1 MKVKH
6 LKTKTVIELTPT
18 ELDKYAECLKQL
30 DTATSTLHECGEM
43 WLSDLNN
50 LDTLEWRLRELLG
63 LRFNRE
69 TWQYEKEK
77 K

>member
-6 LKTKTVIELTPT
+6 LKTKTVIELTSS

-50 LDTLEWRLRELLG
+50 LDTLEWRLRDLLG
-63 LRFNRE
+63 LEFDRE
-69 TWQYEKEK
+69 NWKYIRKSK
-77 K
+77 